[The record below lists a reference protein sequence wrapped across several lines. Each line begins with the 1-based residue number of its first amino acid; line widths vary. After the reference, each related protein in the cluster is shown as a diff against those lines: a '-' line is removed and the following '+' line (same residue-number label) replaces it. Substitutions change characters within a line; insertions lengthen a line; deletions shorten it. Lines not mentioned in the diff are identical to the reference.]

1 MVWINGFWLI
11 FKVFWFVVILGDG
24 WLLIMG
30 LAVCCESCYVWRCYG
45 GGSVGLVWV
54 FGVVLGIFLCEW
66 WWVLVFCWVY
76 GGGSWWFVV
85 FVLVV
90 AIGVVA
96 AMVVGGYCCGSGGYA
111 SVVVDDDGDDSDR
124 DREKVIYY
132 FNV

>member
-54 FGVVLGIFLCEW
+54 FGVVLGIFLYECGEW

-76 GGGSWWFVV
+76 GGGSW
-85 FVLVV
+85 
-90 AIGVVA
+90 
-96 AMVVGGYCCGSGGYA
+96 
-111 SVVVDDDGDDSDR
+111 
-124 DREKVIYY
+124 
-132 FNV
+132 

>member
-1 MVWINGFWLI
+1 
-11 FKVFWFVVILGDG
+11 
-24 WLLIMG
+24 MG
-30 LAVCCESCYVWRCYG
+30 LVVCCESCYVWQCYG

-76 GGGSWWFVV
+76 GCGSLWFVV

-96 AMVVGGYCCGSGGYA
+96 AVVVGGTCLHNGGCA
-111 SVVVDDDGDDSDR
+111 VIVVDGDDDNM
-124 DREKVIYY
+124 EELIYY
-132 FNV
+132 FNL